1 MKKFL
6 AKIGHFFKNCWK
18 KVAGFFA
25 RISRKIK
32 STKVY
37 TLVMMQLKDKWNIS
51 FKANKKASLFKL
63 VGYLILFGAITAIV
77 YLLMSMS
84 ATRLGIFI
92 ESRIPV
98 NAMIPLIGVV
108 LVFEFISTLIGL
120 TKALFFAKDNVV
132 LITYPV
138 KSHQLFLSKLIVYYI
153 DALKKSLTLF
163 IPIVFS
169 FGIIYGYG
177 FYFYLWVL
185 FLDLLIVAI
194 IVLFSG
200 LLAIPAFFVMKFL
213 SHYRIIQA
221 LFYLAILGLIIYLA
235 IKLMGVIPTN
245 INLISEY
252 EKFSISLNSTLYW
265 FANTFNVLKAITF
278 MFCGQRN
285 GLAMN
290 VFSTYSWAGFLIAI
304 ALIAILILGNMFL
317 SKPFYSKM
325 IASNNSNRTSLGHKH
340 KNHRHSRYFSVLNY
354 EMLRIVRN
362 EKFIVASIISVAI
375 MPLITLIFNRVYN
388 SIPTRQF
395 GDQMVYVFNFF
406 FIFIV
411 AASHNVTAS
420 YIFSKDGPSWTV
432 NKTIPANPQVSL
444 TLRLVY
450 NAIVSL
456 AIIIPSSILFF
467 KNYQG
472 DSFSIVFFVLS
483 LIALT
488 LIHLFMSA
496 SYDFSHSQNKDK
508 ADIGSEII
516 NGHEAVSLGIAF
528 LIGLAAVLVHV
539 IFLTTQSTNPGLRF
553 FILVTLGL
561 ALVIYYFLK
570 KVRVTY
576 QEN

>member
-1 MKKFL
+1 MKKFF
-6 AKIGHFFKNCWK
+6 AKIGYFFKNCGK
-18 KVAGFFA
+18 KIAGFC
-25 RISRKIK
+25 RTCLKKIQ

-51 FKANKKASLFKL
+51 FKANKKAALFKL
-63 VGYLILFGAITAIV
+63 VGYIIIFAVITAFV
-77 YLLMSMS
+77 YLLMDLS

-92 ESRIPV
+92 ESRIPIS
-98 NAMIPLIGVV
+98 AMIPIIGVV

-185 FLDLLIVAI
+185 FLDLLIVMVV
-194 IVLFSG
+194 VLFSG
-200 LLAIPAFFVMKFL
+200 LLSIPTFFVMRFIGK
-213 SHYRIIQA
+213 YRIVQA
-221 LFYLAILGLIIYLA
+221 IFYLAILGVVIFLA
-235 IKLMGVIPTN
+235 IKLIGIIPTN

-252 EKFSISLNSTLYW
+252 EKFSIGLNSALYW
-265 FANTFNVLKAITF
+265 IANTFKALKAVTY
-278 MFCGQRN
+278 MFCGQRS
-285 GLAMN
+285 GLIMN
-290 VFSTYSWAGFLIAI
+290 IFSTYSWAGFLVMVAIIAVLVV
-304 ALIAILILGNMFL
+304 ANMFL

-325 IASNNSNRTSLGHKH
+325 IASNGGNRQAKGHKH
-340 KNHRHSRYFSVLNY
+340 KNHAHHSYFSVLHY
-354 EMLRIVRN
+354 EMLRILRN
-362 EKFIVASIISVAI
+362 EKYIVASIVSIAL

-388 SIPTRQF
+388 SIPTRTF
-395 GDQMVYVFNFF
+395 GDQMIYVFNFF

-411 AASHNVTAS
+411 TASHNVTAS
-420 YIFSKDGPSWTV
+420 YIYSKDGPSWTV
-432 NKTIPANPQVSL
+432 NKTNPVNPQISL
-444 TLRLVY
+444 TMRLVY
-450 NAIVSL
+450 NVIVSL
-456 AIIIPSSILFF
+456 AIIIPSSIIFY
-467 KNYQG
+467 KDYRG
-472 DSFSIVFFVLS
+472 TTFSVVFFILS
-483 LIALT
+483 LIAVT

-496 SYDFSHSQNKDK
+496 SYDFSHSENKDK

-516 NGHEAVSLGIAF
+516 NGHEAVSLGMAF
-528 LIGLAAVLVHV
+528 LIGLASILFLV
-539 IFLTTQSTNPGLRF
+539 IFVITSSKNPGLRF
-553 FILVTLGL
+553 FILVTL
-561 ALVIYYFLK
+561 ALILEVYYFLK